1 MLIWPNR
8 DWAEEGRIHMA
19 KRKRST
25 RSPSR
30 SPKRS
35 SSRSAARGSSTG
47 IFLAL
52 AVIVGVG
59 ALSVWSATQH
69 KGPLKAFAGWFERP
83 AAQTSRSAA
92 AKPDADVKQTVKA
105 APRQENI
112 PATAFNA
119 PIPRPSIPV
128 GAQPNPVLPTPL
140 QRAALQQPQPLQ
152 RPALAVGPAE
162 RTGIHLP
169 RGINMP
175 NMTPSV
181 VYARERLTLRRNAWD
196 KSEPAGTVEKGRE
209 MRSYGKTGKWHHIV
223 IPATDMIGWVHEDML
238 IAGKTHPGTSGMTT
252 GAISGT
258 PRSTQVQAI
267 YPPRPVGAQ

>member
-1 MLIWPNR
+1 
-8 DWAEEGRIHMA
+8 MA
-19 KRKRST
+19 KKKRST

-30 SPKRS
+30 SPRRS
-35 SSRSAARGSSTG
+35 SSRSASRGSSTG

-59 ALSVWSATQH
+59 ALSIWTATQH

-83 AAQTSRSAA
+83 AAQTSRSTA
-92 AKPDADVKQTVKA
+92 AKPDTDGKQTAKA

-119 PIPRPSIPV
+119 QIPRPSIPV
-128 GAQPNPVLPTPL
+128 GGQSQNPVVPTPL
-140 QRAALQQPQPLQ
+140 QRAALQPPQPLQ
-152 RPALAVGPAE
+152 RPLMAVGPANKAS
-162 RTGIHLP
+162 IHLP
-169 RGINMP
+169 RGVNMP

-238 IAGKTHPGTSGMTT
+238 IAGKTYPGTSGMTT
-252 GAISGT
+252 GAISGA
-258 PRSTQVQAI
+258 PRAAQVQAI

>member
-1 MLIWPNR
+1 
-8 DWAEEGRIHMA
+8 MA
-19 KRKRST
+19 KKKRST

-30 SPKRS
+30 SPRRS
-35 SSRSAARGSSTG
+35 SSRSASRGSSTG
-47 IFLAL
+47 IVLAL

-59 ALSVWSATQH
+59 ALSIWSATQH

-92 AKPDADVKQTVKA
+92 VKPDTDGKQTAKA
-105 APRQENI
+105 APRPESI
-112 PATAFNA
+112 PAAAFTA
-119 PIPRPSIPV
+119 PVPRPSIPV
-128 GAQPNPVLPTPL
+128 GAQPQSPVVPTPL
-140 QRAALQQPQPLQ
+140 QRAALQQPQPMQ
-152 RPALAVGPAE
+152 RPALAIGPAD
-162 RTGIHLP
+162 RAGIHLP

-238 IAGKTHPGTSGMTT
+238 IAGKTSPATSAMTT
-252 GAISGT
+252 GAISGA
-258 PRSTQVQAI
+258 PRAAQVQAI